1 MGDTEACRQ
10 LGEWRLNDINL
21 ESVAIN
27 ITPASLLDKNIND
40 NIFKNLQ
47 LAGVEASRL
56 DFEITESVLM
66 EDIDVILPLLKEL
79 REFGA
84 SISIDDF
91 GTGYSSLSYLKR
103 LPISKLKIDQSFI
116 CDLIQDKDD
125 AMIVNTVIS
134 LAHNLGLLVIAEGVE
149 DYEQVTYLREHG
161 CDVIQGYYYSR
172 PLPAAEFGGWLKD
185 YEEKRSSAV
194 KLKMLG

>member
-1 MGDTEACRQ
+1 
-10 LGEWRLNDINL
+10 
-21 ESVAIN
+21 
-27 ITPASLLDKNIND
+27 
-40 NIFKNLQ
+40 
-47 LAGVEASRL
+47 
-56 DFEITESVLM
+56 M

-116 CDLIQDKDD
+116 RDLIQDKDD

-172 PLPAAEFGGWLKD
+172 PLPAAEFGEWLKD